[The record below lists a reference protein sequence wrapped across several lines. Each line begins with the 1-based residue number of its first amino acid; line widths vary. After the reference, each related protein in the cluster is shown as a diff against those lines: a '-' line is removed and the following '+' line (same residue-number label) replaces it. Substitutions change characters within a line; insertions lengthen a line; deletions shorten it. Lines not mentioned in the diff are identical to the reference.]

1 MRMPKRF
8 LQRESVAEMSALLLD
23 SRSLAERLNICI
35 FGLGEAGSLLA
46 ADLLAAG
53 AELHGFDPAEV
64 GTPEGV
70 ERYVHPSL
78 AVRNADLV
86 LAVTGGAD
94 AKLAMLQSLDAVRTD
109 AVYADLSTSS
119 PALKNELAA
128 VAGQR
133 ELQFADVAL
142 MASVPGLGLTT
153 PALVAGSGATRCASL
168 VNDLGGRMEPIEGP
182 PGAAAAKKLIRSV
195 MMKGTAAVLLE
206 SLEAGAAIDD
216 IEWLWEN
223 LTGEITSADRSWLRR
238 LVTGSKT
245 HAQRRIHEM
254 EAAEDML
261 DSLSVPA
268 PMTRATI
275 ESLNRLLDVDPPELP
290 FPPVPADLESSVLQ
304 PTIDP
309 D

>member
-1 MRMPKRF
+1 MPKRF
-8 LQRESVAEMSALLLD
+8 LRGEAVAEVLTLLLD
-23 SRSLAERLNICI
+23 SRTVAERLNICI
-35 FGLGEAGSLLA
+35 FGLGEAGSLLS
-46 ADLLAAG
+46 ADLLSAG
-53 AELHGFDPAEV
+53 AEVNAFDPAET
-64 GTPEGV
+64 GTPDGV
-70 ERYVHPSL
+70 ERFVHPAL

-86 LAVTGGAD
+86 LSVTGGAE
-94 AKLAMLQSLDAVRTD
+94 AKLAMLQSLDAVRSD
-109 AVYADLSTSS
+109 AVYADLSTAS

-128 VAGQR
+128 FAGNR

-142 MASVPGLGLTT
+142 MASVPGLGLET
-153 PALVAGSGATRCASL
+153 PCLVAGSGAERCASL
-168 VNDLGGRMEPIEGP
+168 INDLGGRMEPIEGP

-195 MMKGTAAVLLE
+195 MMKGTAAVLIE

-223 LTGEITSADRSWLRR
+223 LTVEITSADRSWLRR

-245 HAQRRIHEM
+245 HAGRRIHEM
-254 EAAEDML
+254 QAAEDML
-261 DSLSVPA
+261 DGLSVPA

-275 ESLNRLLDVDPPELP
+275 ESLNRLLDTDPPELP

-304 PTIDP
+304 PTEDS